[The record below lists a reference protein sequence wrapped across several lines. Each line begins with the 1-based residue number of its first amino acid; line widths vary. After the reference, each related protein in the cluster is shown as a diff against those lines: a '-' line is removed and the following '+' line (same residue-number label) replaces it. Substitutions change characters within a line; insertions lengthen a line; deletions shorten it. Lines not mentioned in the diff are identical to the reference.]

1 MKEVRV
7 GGSGVLRDSHLLGF
21 FLAFV
26 VVDGCSTFHFSLKVY
41 K

>member
-7 GGSGVLRDSHLLGF
+7 GGSGVLRDSHLLG

>member
-21 FLAFV
+21 FGIC
-26 VVDGCSTFHFSLKVY
+26 GCRWL
-41 K
+41 